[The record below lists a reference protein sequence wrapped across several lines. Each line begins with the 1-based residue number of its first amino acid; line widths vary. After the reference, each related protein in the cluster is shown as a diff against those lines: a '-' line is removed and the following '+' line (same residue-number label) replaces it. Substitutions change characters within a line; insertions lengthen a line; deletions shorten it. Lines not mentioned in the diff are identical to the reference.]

1 MKRIISLF
9 YKYFPKQ
16 WVKWM
21 GGSKMLEGIRD
32 RLLRPGGKLEIHRE
46 RIVFD
51 DKSFL
56 FQAPLKIVVKASK
69 KGIERDLV
77 RGAKKLLRE
86 QGKEAFVIF
95 DVGANYGF
103 VSFAWHTGLEQ
114 STDIVMFEPH
124 PGLCSLLRETI
135 DLNGFTGIRVEPL
148 ALGDSPGR
156 ISINLYEGTANVMDL
171 QELKK
176 GVTEVEQMTLDAYV
190 QSSGKQPDLIKI
202 DVDGYELN
210 VLRGMQETVRRH
222 KPIIAIETNDSP
234 ELMAY
239 LLQLGYR
246 CYDEALVPVPEGIVP
261 KDNIFCIYPKG

>member
-9 YKYFPKQ
+9 YKYLPKR
-16 WVKWM
+16 WVKWI
-21 GGSKMLEGIRD
+21 GGSKMLEGIR
-32 RLLRPGGKLEIHRE
+32 RRILRPGGKLEIHRE
-46 RIVFD
+46 TIVFD
-51 DKSFL
+51 GKPFI
-56 FQAPLKIVVKASK
+56 FQAPLKMVAKASK

-77 RGAKKLLRE
+77 RQAKKLLRE
-86 QGKEAFVIF
+86 QGKESFVIF

-135 DLNGFTGIRVEPL
+135 DLNGFTGICVEPL

-156 ISINLYEGTANVMDL
+156 IGINLYEGTANIIDL
-171 QELKK
+171 KVQRK
-176 GVTEVEQMTLDAYV
+176 GVAQVEQMTMDAYV
-190 QSSGKQPDLIKI
+190 EASGKYPDLIKI

-210 VLRGMQETVRRH
+210 VLRGMQETVRRFR
-222 KPIIAIETNDSP
+222 PIIAIETNDSP
-234 ELMAY
+234 ELMDY
-239 LLQLGYR
+239 LYQLGYV
-246 CYDEALVPVPEGIVP
+246 CYDEALVPVPEGLVP